1 MGIEMNANT
10 GMSAAQSAGGG
21 LTPQQR
27 ALLSYFG
34 EMTESA
40 QGFLVEM
47 AAHNARVF
55 PRQRP
60 KLRVVSGGEA

>member
-1 MGIEMNANT
+1 MNRIT
-10 GMSAAQSAGGG
+10 GNSTAQSAGSG

-34 EMTESA
+34 EMTEMA
-40 QGFLVEM
+40 QGVLIDM
-47 AAHNARVF
+47 AAYNARVF

-60 KLRVVSGGEA
+60 KLRVVAGGTV

>member
-1 MGIEMNANT
+1 MNRIT
-10 GMSAAQSAGGG
+10 GNSTAQSAGSG

-60 KLRVVSGGEA
+60 KLRVVAGGAA